1 MTDATQSQPQPII
14 DMAAIMQRFSQW
26 EADAAKLVPAN
37 KERLLAFFASAGI
50 TRVVVTFD
58 GYGDS
63 GQIEDVASFR
73 GSDQVDLPSGTVEI
87 SRLAHGADEPVVSTL
102 SAAEA
107 IEDLAYDLL
116 RQTHCGWEN
125 NDGAYGEFTFD
136 VTAGTISLDYNE
148 RFTSS
153 ESYAHEW

>member
-1 MTDATQSQPQPII
+1 MTDTTQPAI
-14 DMAAIMQRFSQW
+14 DMAAIMERFSQW
-26 EADAAKLVPAN
+26 EADAAKLVPEN
-37 KERLLAFFASAGI
+37 KVRLFARLASAGI
-50 TRVVVTFD
+50 TLVTVTFD

-63 GQIEDVASFR
+63 GQIEDVAAFI
-73 GSDQVDLPSGTVEI
+73 GDQPTDLPSGTVEV
-87 SRLAHGADEPVVSTL
+87 SMLNHGADQPVANYL
-102 SAAEA
+102 SASEA

-136 VTAGTISLDYNE
+136 VTAGTITLDYNE

-153 ESYAHEW
+153 ENYAHQW